1 MADGVLG
8 TALQSYQPLN
18 RMHEKAAQL
27 RAELEAASK
36 SDRHAQFK
44 CSSSKSLLSVGGG
57 GQGIPPPAPG
67 PSPPR
72 RFLRTTTSVHSV
84 STVIPGG
91 SGTYERPTSAS
102 LFTSRLSSRR
112 VSNTSGGATD
122 LSGDEM
128 RTTTSGGKS
137 SSPSRRLSRPSRV
150 SVVRDMPDYAAAIS
164 RQNQLEDTVA
174 ELEDQVRQLA
184 SDNEKRQDSYMR
196 REALLQEEVAK
207 LQEQLRKARGDQP
220 QSPVFGKAAANIRE
234 LHNQVVSQVEDLLTA
249 QAATFRN
256 EEHSTLR
263 NFTARLNE
271 LETAV
276 MAERAK
282 GAAREDIDCAEQIKA
297 LRAQLDST
305 QQIAQILDKKHS
317 VVAEENSRLRAQFN
331 LQEEDREYL
340 IKQTVALKKENA
352 ALRNQLAA
360 LLEEISALNQEKEDL
375 VAAATAASAATGVM
389 ST

>member
-128 RTTTSGGKS
+128 RTTTSGGK